1 VGGAS
6 LIDLEADMEGF
17 LIGALAAIVG
27 AAWLV
32 VTSLR
37 RASAPMPEPIPV
49 RSRDTLP
56 QSVLSQRTRV
66 R

>member
-1 VGGAS
+1 
-6 LIDLEADMEGF
+6 MEGF
-17 LIGALAAIVG
+17 LVGALVAIVG
-27 AAWLV
+27 AGWLV

-37 RASAPMPEPIPV
+37 RASEPMPEPVPV
-49 RSRDTLP
+49 RAHDTLP